1 MKAPALVMRR
11 LAIILIGLYQKTLS
25 PDHGLF
31 RGRNP
36 YGTCRFHP
44 TCSQYAKEAI
54 ERHGLGTGIKLAIK
68 RISRCHPN
76 AAGGFDPVRR

>member
-1 MKAPALVMRR
+1 MKR
-11 LAIILIGLYQKTLS
+11 LALLLITLYQKTLS
-25 PDHGLF
+25 ADHGLL

-44 TCSQYAKEAI
+44 TCSAYAKDAI
-54 ERHGLGTGIKLAIK
+54 ERHGFITGIRLTTK

>member
-1 MKAPALVMRR
+1 MKR
-11 LAIILIGLYQKTLS
+11 LAIGLITVYQKTLS
-25 PDHGLF
+25 PDHGMRILSM
-31 RGRNP
+31 GRNP

-44 TCSQYAKEAI
+44 TCSAYAKEAI
-54 ERHGLGTGIKLAIK
+54 ERHGLGQGIKLATK